1 MVYYVALFCTFIDTK
16 ITGQAGIGFQNHTP
30 KNFRNSSVALTLN
43 YNFNY
48 FIPIYS
54 FLFIYLYFLL
64 IYLNTTPY
72 YPLIIYILSLFISIH
87 PHPFS
92 ITFFYIITY
101 QFPLFKFSQII
112 FINLLQSYCYYFYNL
127 LSFFIILYLKPIQSL
142 ILSQFYLLF

>member
-1 MVYYVALFCTFIDTK
+1 MLQFFALLLI
-16 ITGQAGIGFQNHTP
+16 QNNWIGGACFQNHIP
-30 KNFRNSSVALTLN
+30 EILEKSHVALTLN

-64 IYLNTTPY
+64 IYLNTTPPY

-101 QFPLFKFSQII
+101 QFPLFEFSQII

>member
-1 MVYYVALFCTFIDTK
+1 MLYFFVLLLIQKQPSKRGAC
-16 ITGQAGIGFQNHTP
+16 FQNHIP
-30 KNFRNSSVALTLN
+30 EILEKSHVALTLN

-87 PHPFS
+87 PHPFF

-101 QFPLFKFSQII
+101 QFPLFEFSQII